1 MLKAGFARIEATP
14 PFGADLAG
22 YFYRRSASGIL
33 DPIYLNAVA
42 ISNDEKM
49 VLLISADYIG
59 IKLDESLEIRTLISE
74 KTGVAVDHI
83 LLAALHQH
91 TSCAIDKK
99 RGSGLKD
106 TEYINVLYRKF
117 ADVSKMAIDDLKEA
131 TIGYAAK
138 ETAEPI
144 AFVRRYFADDGS
156 VHTNPNT
163 TKVNIV
169 KRCDEADNTV
179 RVVRFAREGA
189 KDIAIVNFATHPDV
203 IGGESFSA
211 DWLGHT
217 RRYVEADND
226 DVSCIVFT
234 GTQGDS
240 NHVDF
245 FKPTTERYK
254 GTRYEHSK
262 YMGRTIA
269 DVVRDVWGN
278 IVLTDKS
285 DIYSETTVIYN
296 KTNVEGIDEYD
307 KYKAWYA
314 DHEAGRLGYKP
325 HITELAY
332 ASRIIRLRNSP
343 ILRPVP
349 LTVVSFGDALI
360 VGFGGEPFTAYSAV
374 ARALAPDKFVLTAVC
389 ANGYEGYF
397 PTEKA
402 FAQGGYEAKSSLFT
416 PTLEREILT
425 ALDTMIKNI

>member
-1 MLKAGFARIEATP
+1 MLKAGFARVEATP

-22 YFYRRSASGIL
+22 YFYRRLAKGIL
-33 DPIYLNAVA
+33 DPLYLNAVA
-42 ISNDEKM
+42 VANEETT

-59 IKLDESLEIRTLISE
+59 IKLDANLEIRKLISE
-74 KTGVAVDHI
+74 RTGVAVDHI

-91 TSCAIDKK
+91 TSCAIDKN
-99 RGSGLKD
+99 RASGLKD
-106 TEYINVLYRKF
+106 EEFKNVLFRKF
-117 ADVSKMAIDDLKEA
+117 ADVAQMAIDDLKDA
-131 TIGYAAK
+131 RLGHAAK

-163 TKVNIV
+163 AKINIV

-179 RVVRFAREGA
+179 RIVRFAREGA
-189 KDIAIVNFATHPDV
+189 KDVAIVNFSTHPDV

-217 RRYVEADND
+217 RGYVESDNA

-240 NHVDF
+240 NHIDY
-245 FKPTTERYK
+245 FKPADKRYK

-262 YMGRTIA
+262 YMGRAIA
-269 DVVRDVWGN
+269 DVVREVWGDIELHEN
-278 IVLTDKS
+278 S
-285 DIYSETTVIYN
+285 EIYSETATVYN
-296 KTNVEGIDEYD
+296 KTNIEGIDDYD

-314 DHEAGRLGYKP
+314 DYEAGRLDYKP

-332 ASRIIRLRNSP
+332 ASRIIRLRKAP

-349 LTVVSFGDALI
+349 LTVVGVGDTVL
-360 VGFGGEPFTAYSAV
+360 VGFGGEAFTAYSAAV
-374 ARALAPDKFVLTAVC
+374 RALAPKQFVMTAVC

-402 FAQGGYEAKSSLFT
+402 FAEGGYEAKSSLFT
-416 PTLEREILT
+416 PSLEGEIIGKLRE
-425 ALDTMIKNI
+425 MIKDK

>member
-22 YFYRRSASGIL
+22 YFYRRLAKGIL
-33 DPIYLNAVA
+33 DPLYLNAVA
-42 ISNDEKM
+42 ISNEEKT

-59 IKLDESLEIRTLISE
+59 IKLDANLEIRKLISE
-74 KTGVAVDHI
+74 RTGVATDHI

-91 TSCAIDKK
+91 TSCAIDKN
-99 RGSGLKD
+99 RASGLKD
-106 TEYINVLYRKF
+106 EEFKNVLFRKF
-117 ADVSKMAIDDLKEA
+117 ADVAQMAIDDLQEA
-131 TIGYAAK
+131 KMGCAAK
-138 ETAEPI
+138 ETVEPI

-163 TKVNIV
+163 AKINIV
-169 KRCDEADNTV
+169 KRCDEADNNV
-179 RVVRFAREGA
+179 RVIRFAREGA

-217 RRYVEADND
+217 RRYVEADNE

-240 NHVDF
+240 NHIDF
-245 FKPTTERYK
+245 FKPTDKRYK

-269 DVVRDVWGN
+269 DVVSDVWN
-278 IVLTDKS
+278 DIELYDKS
-285 DIYSETTVIYN
+285 DIYSETTIVYN
-296 KTNVEGIDEYD
+296 KTNTEGIDEYD
-307 KYKAWYA
+307 KYKAWYS
-314 DHEAGRLGYKP
+314 DYEAGKLDYKP

-332 ASRIIRLRNSP
+332 ASRIVRLRHAP

-349 LTVVSFGDALI
+349 LTVVSFGGAVV
-360 VGFGGEPFTAYSAV
+360 VGFGGEPFTAYSSA
-374 ARALAPDKFVLTAVC
+374 ARALAPDKFVITAVC

-416 PTLEREILT
+416 PSLEREILG
-425 ALDTMIKNI
+425 ALDVMLKKI